1 MELRQLRYF
10 VTVADELNFRR
21 AAERLTIAQP
31 ALSRQIQALERE
43 VGVALFT
50 RTSRRVELTNAGER
64 VLEQA
69 RLTLRQAERTATVAR
84 LSSRGELGRLAL
96 GYIRQAPFSVVSQ
109 LIRRFRDQRP
119 NVELALTELS
129 TPDQLRALREGT
141 LDAGIS
147 RGHAGADGIS
157 ELRVDSEPIYV
168 AVSSGHRLASQ
179 ASVAV
184 GQLRDEPFIAL
195 ARSLGEV
202 TYDNLIAMCV
212 EAGFSPQIIQETS
225 DVRILL
231 GLVAARLGICITSGA
246 ARDLRISGVRF
257 IPVRPARRIDFFLS
271 WRSAAPSPILRFL
284 IEVARTVRQ
293 AS

>member
-1 MELRQLRYF
+1 M
-10 VTVADELNFRR
+10 
-21 AAERLTIAQP
+21 
-31 ALSRQIQALERE
+31 
-43 VGVALFT
+43 
-50 RTSRRVELTNAGER
+50 ELTNAGER
-64 VLEQA
+64 CWS
-69 RLTLRQAERTATVAR
+69 RRGLTLRQAERTATVAR

-109 LIRRFRDQRP
+109 LIRRFRAQRP
-119 NVELALTELS
+119 NVELALTELLNAR
-129 TPDQLRALREGT
+129 PAARPAGGR

-147 RGHAGADGIS
+147 RGHAGADGIT
-157 ELRVDSEPIYV
+157 ELRLDSEPIYV
-168 AVSSGHRLASQ
+168 AVPSGHRLASL
-179 ASVAV
+179 ASINV

-195 ARSLGEV
+195 SRSLGEA

-212 EAGFSPQIIQETS
+212 ESGFSPQIIQETS

-231 GLVAARLGICITSGA
+231 GLVAARMGICITSGA
-246 ARDLRISGVRF
+246 ASDLRISGVRF

-284 IEVARTVRQ
+284 VEVARTVRS